1 MALSMIPDQ
10 THSYKGQEYI
20 FVDQLEDYLKEIEC
34 PICRSIVSEP
44 VLTSCGHLFCRECH
58 NKVDRPRGVRYGIKR
73 NGQCPVC
80 TQEHTAMEDKFND
93 RRVKNLK
100 VRCINHREGCDWVGC
115 LGDEGQHRMKQDGCA
130 YEEIPCAH
138 GCSVTIRRKDQQTHS
153 VSCLMRTHKCK
164 YCHEDGPYQC
174 ITGEHLETC
183 RRYPVQC
190 PNGCKEKLPREEVLN
205 EIRLKEVLSA
215 VVQKLDIEE
224 ERARQLERDNR
235 AKMERIHQ
243 LETDTEVK
251 AQRIRYLETDTETK
265 REHIHQLVR
274 DAEVKAKQ
282 IHNLERS
289 TTKNV
294 QRIQCLEEDTEAKT
308 ERIRNLERDTEAKT
322 RQIRNLQRA
331 TTTKTERRQYL
342 ERIARLTQT
351 EERLMKEV
359 SQTQKKLNII
369 VIILICFVL
378 LVYIFFKQNCF

>member
-1 MALSMIPDQ
+1 MIPDL

-44 VLTSCGHLFCRECH
+44 LLTSCGHLFCGECH
-58 NKVDRPRGVRYGIKR
+58 NKLDRPRGVRYGVKR
-73 NGQCPVC
+73 NAQQERNAQCPVC
-80 TQEHTAMEDKFND
+80 TQVHDTMTDKFND
-93 RRVKNLK
+93 RKVKNLK
-100 VRCINHREGCDWVGC
+100 VRCINHREGCKWVGC
-115 LGDEGQHRMKQDGCA
+115 LGDEGQHRMKQDGCD

-138 GCSVTIRRKDQQTHS
+138 GCSVTIRRMNQQIHS
-153 VSCLMRTHKCK
+153 VDCLMRPHKCE
-164 YCHEDGPYQC
+164 YCHDEGPYQH

-243 LETDTEVK
+243 LERDTEVK
-251 AQRIRYLETDTETK
+251 AQRIRYLETDTET
-265 REHIHQLVR
+265 
-274 DAEVKAKQ
+274 
-282 IHNLERS
+282 
-289 TTKNV
+289 
-294 QRIQCLEEDTEAKT
+294 
-308 ERIRNLERDTEAKT
+308 KT

-342 ERIARLTQT
+342 ERIAQLTQT

-359 SQTQKKLNII
+359 SQTLKKLNII

-378 LVYIFFKQNCF
+378 LVYVFFKQNCV